1 MYLNCSTKP
10 DKTHAVNCL
19 EESQQRQKSPMEDE
33 YKRNETMLH
42 SLVVLVFHR
51 LESLVKLACAVK
63 LTTL

>member
-1 MYLNCSTKP
+1 MYLKCRTKP
-10 DKTHAVNCL
+10 DKTHAVSCL
-19 EESQQRQKSPMEDE
+19 EESQQRQKSLMEDE